1 MTRRNTQNYKW
12 LYQQKI
18 KVLFNVSCCYRHNYL
33 NRHNYLKPYKM
44 FITCTK
50 LVHSSWNSNG
60 NGHSKWMC
68 LCDVTKGA
76 KERER
81 FARETKSGE
90 AHDAWNCRSQ
100 ICHRSAYHCKHFI
113 MFVNKCCFAS
123 CLRRWIII
131 LVKHENFDFCFRLY
145 LPEKMTIML
154 RCSQFLL
161 SEISSVH
168 ERENLWNF
176 CGNK

>member
-18 KVLFNVSCCYRHNYL
+18 KVLFNVSCCY
-33 NRHNYLKPYKM
+33 RHNYLKPYKM